1 MMKKRTDNCLAEGEV
16 TGHAH
21 RAAGT
26 NVAVYG
32 QDVERVLDA
41 PDGATVSHEEHKQIT
56 LPPGRYDVSRQ
67 REIDPD
73 TEDVRAV
80 AD

>member
-1 MMKKRTDNCLAEGEV
+1 MEKRTDNCLAEGEV

-21 RAAGT
+21 RVDGH

-32 QDVERVLDA
+32 RGHVRVLSA
-41 PDGATVSHEEHKQIT
+41 PHGTEVTHEEHKQIT
-56 LPPGRYDVSRQ
+56 LPAGEYDITRQ

-73 TEDVRAV
+73 TEEARVV